1 MDTTMDLKVLLPDQ
15 EITVNG
21 NEVLIIKPFTFGR
34 LPKVIK
40 QAGAIINMFSS
51 LPVSVFDEEGEIRL
65 DDPAVL
71 IILTTHMADSGENLV
86 DILCLGTGKSREW
99 VEDLSAGDGILLLM
113 KVWEI
118 NKDFFTRQLLPKMQK
133 FPKAKAQLQKT
144 SDGDVSSSN

>member
-1 MDTTMDLKVLLPDQ
+1 MDLKILLPEQ
-15 EITVNG
+15 EITVNET
-21 NEVLIIKPFTFGR
+21 EVLTIKPFTFGK

-51 LPVSVFDEEGEIRL
+51 LPVSVFDEEGELKL

-71 IILTTHMADSGENLV
+71 IILTTHMADGGENLI
-86 DILCLGTGKSREW
+86 DILCLGTGKSKEW

-118 NKDFFTRQLLPKMQK
+118 NKDFFTRQLLPKLQK
-133 FPKAKAQLQKT
+133 FPKAKAQLPKT
-144 SDGDVSSSN
+144 SDGEISSSN